1 MKHFTKILFFA
12 KPYMRR
18 IWTTT
23 LFNILYALFNILTV
37 LSFLP
42 VLSIL
47 FETDGNQVY
56 EKPTYDGITSSFDY
70 FKNSFYYE
78 ITQYIEANGVMDTLA
93 AVSVFCII
101 LFFFKNLFRFLSS
114 YELAFLTNGIT
125 KDLRDTIYNKVIA
138 LPLPYFSEKRKGDL
152 ISRITVDVQ
161 VVEVSFLDSIGSIAR
176 DPLTIIIILI
186 MMFAMSA
193 KLTLFVFVMLP
204 ISGFIISSLGK
215 KLKRNSMKAQQES
228 GKFLSLLEETLSGLR
243 IIKGFNAEKIVEG
256 KFNDS
261 TSTYAKWMTKVIQRQ
276 KLASPLSEFL
286 GAVTIMI
293 ILWFGG
299 NIILSGNS
307 SLDAA
312 TFVTYIALFYSVL
325 QPAKAFS
332 NSVSNIQKGN
342 AAAERILDILET
354 ENTITDKSDAK
365 VKSTF
370 EESILFDNVTFS
382 YDEDVVIN
390 NLSLEIKKGE
400 TVALVGQSG
409 SGKSTMANL
418 LTRFY
423 DVNNGAVKID
433 GENIKDLT
441 KASVRS
447 LMGIVTQDSIL
458 FNDSVFNNIKFGDPK
473 ANLEDVKR
481 ASEIA
486 NAHEFIKDLPEGY
499 NTNIG
504 DAGGKLSGGQ
514 KQRLSIARAVLKNP
528 PIMILDEATSSLDT
542 ESEVLVQKALDRM
555 MEERTSLVIA
565 HRLST
570 IQKADRI
577 VVMGKGKI
585 LEHGKHDELLKK
597 KGEYFKL
604 INMQSF
610 T

>member
-1 MKHFTKILFFA
+1 MKYFTKILFFA

-56 EKPTYDGITSSFDY
+56 EKPTYKGITSSFDY

-78 ITQYIEANGVMDTLA
+78 ITQYIEANGVTDTLA
-93 AVSVFCII
+93 TVSVFCII

-161 VVEVSFLDSIGSIAR
+161 VVEVSFLDSVGSIAR

-243 IIKGFNAEKIVEG
+243 IIKGFNAEKIVED

-354 ENTITDKSDAK
+354 ENTITDKSDAE

-382 YDEDVVIN
+382 YNEDVVIN

-458 FNDSVFNNIKFGDPK
+458 FNDSVLNNIKFGDPK

-486 NAHEFIKDLPEGY
+486 NAHEFIKDLPEDY

-528 PIMILDEATSSLDT
+528 PIMILDEATSALDT

-597 KGEYFKL
+597 RGEYFKL

>member
-56 EKPTYDGITSSFDY
+56 EKPTYEGITSSFDY

-243 IIKGFNAEKIVEG
+243 IIKGFNAEKIVVG

-342 AAAERILDILET
+342 AAAERILDIL
-354 ENTITDKSDAK
+354 
-365 VKSTF
+365 
-370 EESILFDNVTFS
+370 
-382 YDEDVVIN
+382 
-390 NLSLEIKKGE
+390 
-400 TVALVGQSG
+400 
-409 SGKSTMANL
+409 
-418 LTRFY
+418 
-423 DVNNGAVKID
+423 
-433 GENIKDLT
+433 
-441 KASVRS
+441 
-447 LMGIVTQDSIL
+447 
-458 FNDSVFNNIKFGDPK
+458 
-473 ANLEDVKR
+473 
-481 ASEIA
+481 
-486 NAHEFIKDLPEGY
+486 
-499 NTNIG
+499 
-504 DAGGKLSGGQ
+504 
-514 KQRLSIARAVLKNP
+514 
-528 PIMILDEATSSLDT
+528 
-542 ESEVLVQKALDRM
+542 
-555 MEERTSLVIA
+555 
-565 HRLST
+565 
-570 IQKADRI
+570 
-577 VVMGKGKI
+577 
-585 LEHGKHDELLKK
+585 
-597 KGEYFKL
+597 
-604 INMQSF
+604 
-610 T
+610 

>member
-23 LFNILYALFNILTV
+23 LLNILYALFNILTV

-56 EKPTYDGITSSFDY
+56 EKPTYEGITSSFDY

-243 IIKGFNAEKIVEG
+243 IIKGFNAEKIVVG

>member
-1 MKHFTKILFFA
+1 
-12 KPYMRR
+12 
-18 IWTTT
+18 

-56 EKPTYDGITSSFDY
+56 EKPTYEGITSSFDY

-243 IIKGFNAEKIVEG
+243 IIKGFNAEKIVVG

-433 GENIKDLT
+433 GKNIKDLT

-486 NAHEFIKDLPEGY
+486 NAHEFIEDLPEGY

>member
-56 EKPTYDGITSSFDY
+56 EKPTYEGITSSFDY

-243 IIKGFNAEKIVEG
+243 IIKGFNAEKIVVG

-433 GENIKDLT
+433 GKNIKDLT

-458 FNDSVFNNIKFGDPK
+458 FN
-473 ANLEDVKR
+473 
-481 ASEIA
+481 
-486 NAHEFIKDLPEGY
+486 
-499 NTNIG
+499 
-504 DAGGKLSGGQ
+504 
-514 KQRLSIARAVLKNP
+514 
-528 PIMILDEATSSLDT
+528 EALLTSSKLALGSPNFILLKT
-542 ESEVLVQKALDRM
+542 ESLN
-555 MEERTSLVIA
+555 
-565 HRLST
+565 
-570 IQKADRI
+570 
-577 VVMGKGKI
+577 KI
-585 LEHGKHDELLKK
+585 E
-597 KGEYFKL
+597 
-604 INMQSF
+604 S
-610 T
+610 

>member
-1 MKHFTKILFFA
+1 M
-12 KPYMRR
+12 
-18 IWTTT
+18 
-23 LFNILYALFNILTV
+23 
-37 LSFLP
+37 
-42 VLSIL
+42 

-56 EKPTYDGITSSFDY
+56 EKPTYEGITSSFDY

-243 IIKGFNAEKIVEG
+243 IIKGFNAEKIVVG

-433 GENIKDLT
+433 GKNIKDLT

>member
-56 EKPTYDGITSSFDY
+56 EKPTYEGITSSFDY

-243 IIKGFNAEKIVEG
+243 IIKGFNAEKIVVG

-370 EESILFDNVTFS
+370 EESILFDNITFS

-433 GENIKDLT
+433 GKNIKDLT

-570 IQKADRI
+570 IQKEDRI